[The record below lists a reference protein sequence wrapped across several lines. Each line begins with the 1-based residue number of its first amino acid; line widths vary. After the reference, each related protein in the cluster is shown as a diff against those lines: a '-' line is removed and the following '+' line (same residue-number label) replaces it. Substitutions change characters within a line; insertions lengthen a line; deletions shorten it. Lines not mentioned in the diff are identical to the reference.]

1 MSRSPFMPPSR
12 RRSREA
18 ARRRRRRQRRR
29 AAIGVALAVLAA
41 ALVYAALG
49 HGVTLLN
56 PGKSSAAARP
66 PKPGAARSGAAH
78 AGAARPATRLSA
90 IGLPLGQPPL
100 PLNLSNPRA
109 DPVRL
114 SFPEPPRAG
123 IMIDLDSGRVLWQ
136 RNALTRLR
144 IASLTK
150 LMTALLTVK
159 STPPDARVLI
169 TKQAEETSGSKVGVL
184 PLGRRVPLKPLL
196 YGLLLP
202 SGNDAAVALAQH
214 VAGTVHRFVGEMN
227 AQAARLGLGCTRYSS
242 PSGFYNTHNYSCAA
256 DLAEL
261 AHIDLQ
267 QPRIAQV
274 TRTYYVILPFPIRGG
289 KLYLY
294 NNNPLL
300 IYGYPGTTGM
310 KTGETIEAGR
320 CLVATAERHGV
331 RLAVVLLHSPAPGN
345 QARELLDDAFQS
357 VYHQR
362 PVPEPQMPPGA

>member
-1 MSRSPFMPPSR
+1 MNSSPFMPPSR

-18 ARRRRRRQRRR
+18 ARRRRRRRRMLGGT
-29 AAIGVALAVLAA
+29 AILPLIVLAA
-41 ALVYAALG
+41 VILMLTRPWKT
-49 HGVTLLN
+49 HT
-56 PGKSSAAARP
+56 AAAASR
-66 PKPGAARSGAAH
+66 
-78 AGAARPATRLSA
+78 AGTPVRTTKSIPHTPLRLSA
-90 IGLPLGQPPL
+90 IGLPLGRAPL
-100 PLNLSNPRA
+100 PLNLSDPSA
-109 DPVRL
+109 DPL
-114 SFPEPPRAG
+114 HLGFPEPPSAG
-123 IMIDLDSGRVLWQ
+123 LVIDLSSGRVLWQ
-136 RNALTRLR
+136 RNALKRLR

-150 LMTALLTVK
+150 MMTALLTVK
-159 STPPDARVLI
+159 SSPSNAPVLI

-184 PLGRRVPLKPLL
+184 PLGHHVRLETLL

-227 AQAARLGLGCTRYSS
+227 AEAARLGLGCTRYSS
-242 PSGFYNTHNYSCAA
+242 PSGYYNTHNYSCAA

-261 AHIDLQ
+261 ASIDIR
-267 QPRIAQV
+267 QPRIAQI
-274 TRTYYVILPFPIRGG
+274 TRTYNAILPFPIKGG

-300 IYGYPGTTGM
+300 IYGYPGATGM

-331 RLAVVLLHSPAPGN
+331 RLAVVLLHSPAPGT
-345 QARELLDDAFQS
+345 QARDLLDDAFRN

-362 PVPEPQMPPGA
+362 PVPEPAMPADA

>member
-1 MSRSPFMPPSR
+1 MNSSPFMPPSR

-18 ARRRRRRQRRR
+18 ARRRRRRRRR
-29 AAIGVALAVLAA
+29 LLGGTAILPLILAA
-41 ALVYAALG
+41 AVILMLTRPWST
-49 HGVTLLN
+49 HT
-56 PGKSSAAARP
+56 AAAASHSRP
-66 PKPGAARSGAAH
+66 HPK
-78 AGAARPATRLSA
+78 ATQATSHRTERLSA
-90 IGLPLGQPPL
+90 TGLPLGRAPL
-100 PLNLSNPRA
+100 PLNLSDPRA
-109 DPVRL
+109 DPL
-114 SFPEPPRAG
+114 HLGFHEPPSAG
-123 IMIDLDSGRVLWQ
+123 LVIDLSSGRVLWQ

-150 LMTALLTVK
+150 MMTALLTVK
-159 STPPDARVLI
+159 SSPPDAPVLI

-184 PLGRRVPLKPLL
+184 PLGHHVRLETLL

-214 VAGTVHRFVGEMN
+214 VAGTEHRFVKDMN
-227 AQAARLGLGCTRYSS
+227 AEAAHLGLGCTRYSS
-242 PSGFYNTHNYSCAA
+242 PSGYYNTHNYSCAA

-261 AHIDLQ
+261 ASIDIR

-274 TRTYYVILPFPIRGG
+274 TRTYTAILPFPIKGG

-300 IYGYPGTTGM
+300 IYGYPGVTGM

-331 RLAVVLLHSPAPGN
+331 RLAVVLLHSPAPGT
-345 QARELLDDAFQS
+345 QARDLLDDAFRN

-362 PVPEPQMPPGA
+362 PVPEPAMPADA